1 MFADDEEYE
10 RQLTKLKES
19 KKIESV
25 VQVGEKMDNKTLSE
39 NWDDEEGYYK
49 FNASELFN
57 EKYQVYWLLS
67 MLL

>member
-57 EKYQVYWLLS
+57 EKYQVY
-67 MLL
+67 

>member
-1 MFADDEEYE
+1 MFADDDEYE

-57 EKYQVYWLLS
+57 EKYQVCWLLS

>member
-57 EKYQVYWLLS
+57 EKYQVC
-67 MLL
+67 